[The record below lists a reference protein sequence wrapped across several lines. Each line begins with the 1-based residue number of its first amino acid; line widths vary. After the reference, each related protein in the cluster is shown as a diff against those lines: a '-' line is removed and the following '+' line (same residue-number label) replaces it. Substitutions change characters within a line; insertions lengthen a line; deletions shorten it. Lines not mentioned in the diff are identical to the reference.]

1 MKAIHIT
8 QPGGPEVLQLT
19 DREKPKPQPH
29 EVLIQVKAA
38 GVNRPDVMQRLGKYP
53 APKDAPAD
61 IPGLEVAGIV
71 EQTGERVTQLK
82 QGDKVCALLS
92 GGGYAEYAT
101 VPTLQC
107 LPIPRGLSFEEAA
120 TLPET
125 FFTVWNNVFDIGKF
139 KAGDTVLIHGGSSGI
154 GVTAI
159 QMIKAMGGTVFVTAG
174 TDEKC
179 QACEAL
185 GADRAIN
192 YRNEEFVTVIHAL
205 TEGKGVDIVLDMVG
219 GDYANKNIK
228 LLKPKGRLVMINA
241 MKGKMAEVDL
251 IQVMA
256 KQLIITGSTLR
267 PQSPEFK
274 GQIARDLVN
283 HIWPLIPLQIKPVI
297 YRSFPMAQASEAHR
311 LMESSGHIG
320 KIVLEI

>member
-19 DREKPKPQPH
+19 AREKPKPQPH

-71 EQTGERVTQLK
+71 EQTGERATQFK

-107 LPIPRGLSFEEAA
+107 LPIPPALSFEEAA
-120 TLPET
+120 ALPET
-125 FFTVWNNVFDIGKF
+125 FFTVWNNVFDIGRF
-139 KAGDTVLIHGGSSGI
+139 KAGETVLVHGGSSGI
-154 GVTAI
+154 GVAAI
-159 QMIKAMGGTVFVTAG
+159 QMIKAIGGTVFVTAG

-179 QACEAL
+179 QACESL

-192 YRNEEFVTVIHAL
+192 YRKEEFATVIDTL
-205 TEGKGVDIVLDMVG
+205 TEGKGVDMVLDMVG

-256 KQLIITGSTLR
+256 KQLTITGSTLR

-274 GQIARDLVN
+274 GQIAQNLVN
-283 HIWPLIPLQIKPVI
+283 HIWPLIPSQIKPVI
-297 YRSFPMAQASEAHR
+297 YRLFPMAQASEAHR

-320 KIVLEI
+320 KIVLEV